1 LIRTRATIL
10 RRLLA
15 DPVAPTDTL
24 APLNADKAVD
34 GFNQPPQEVTDF
46 ARSQQLTQL
55 EEPLPQAPAAT
66 WDQLSQSPRFQGL
79 APADKLTVVKKY
91 AGNLLDWQQSQTGAD
106 ATGIADRI
114 NKWVEDRHNELFPA
128 PQPKDA
134 GFVDT
139 FRKQFGEHLY
149 TALSGAAQK
158 AASDA
163 EHPGWI
169 GGIVDSVLHKL
180 GASDETKQENVEQL
194 KLAADEFRKSATG
207 YGQQI
212 GVQEGA
218 KESKLAQFAEP
229 IFEMVSLSRLGLH
242 TLPLYQR
249 P

>member
-1 LIRTRATIL
+1 LRTGITNCS
-10 RRLLA
+10 RLLSRR
-15 DPVAPTDTL
+15 TL
-24 APLNADKAVD
+24 
-34 GFNQPPQEVTDF
+34 
-46 ARSQQLTQL
+46 
-55 EEPLPQAPAAT
+55 
-66 WDQLSQSPRFQGL
+66 
-79 APADKLTVVKKY
+79 
-91 AGNLLDWQQSQTGAD
+91 
-106 ATGIADRI
+106 
-114 NKWVEDRHNELFPA
+114 
-128 PQPKDA
+128 

-229 IFEMVSLSRLGLH
+229 ISEMVSLSRLGLPAFMAEH
-242 TLPLYQR
+242 RAQAYGEAYNATKDEAKSQR
-249 P
+249 AANIATAGDFLVCRSRSRSRGGSEQQS